1 VPARCPDIDVAQ
13 VDFYV
18 LDRVDE
24 HARNTLACKLAEK
37 AWRLENSI
45 HIHTMTQADAERL
58 DELLW
63 TFRDGSF
70 VPHELAGSENAAPI
84 TIGFG
89 DSPIEPCDLLITLC
103 DEIPSFAGR
112 FPRIAELVSSDE
124 TCRAKSRQRYAS
136 YREQGHKM
144 NTHKI

>member
-1 VPARCPDIDVAQ
+1 MTQ

-24 HARNTLACKLAEK
+24 HARDTLACKLAEK
-37 AWRLENSI
+37 AWRLENTI
-45 HIHTMTQADAERL
+45 HIHTMTRKDAERL

-70 VPHELAGSENAAPI
+70 VPHELAGSDNTAPI

-89 DSPIEPCDLLITLC
+89 DSAVEARDLLITLC
-103 DEIPSFAGR
+103 DEIPPFASS
-112 FPRIAELVSSDE
+112 FPRVAELVSSDE
-124 TCRAKSRQRYAS
+124 TCRAKSRQRYAT
-136 YREQGHKM
+136 YRDQGYKLE
-144 NTHKI
+144 THKI

>member
-1 VPARCPDIDVAQ
+1 VAQ

-37 AWRLENSI
+37 AWRLENTI
-45 HIHTMTQADAERL
+45 HIHTMTREDAVRL

-70 VPHELAGSENAAPI
+70 VPHELLGGDTEAPV

-89 DSPIEPCDLLITLC
+89 TSSVEPRDLLITLC
-103 DEIPSFAGR
+103 DEIPTFAES
-112 FPRIAELVSSDE
+112 FPRVAELVTADE
-124 TCRAKSRQRYAS
+124 DSRAKSRQRYAT
-136 YREQGHKM
+136 YRDQGHKLT
-144 NTHKI
+144 THKI

>member
-1 VPARCPDIDVAQ
+1 VTQ

-24 HARNTLACKLAEK
+24 HSRHTLACKLAEK
-37 AWRLENSI
+37 AWRLENTI
-45 HIHTMTQADAERL
+45 HIHTMSKADAEHL

-70 VPHELAGSENAAPI
+70 VPHEIANTESTAPV

-89 DSPIEPCDLLITLC
+89 DGAVKPRDLLITLC
-103 DEIPSFAGR
+103 DEIPSFAAA
-112 FPRIAELVSSDE
+112 FPRVAELVTSEE
-124 TCRAKSRQRYAS
+124 TCRNKSRQRYAT
-136 YREQGHKM
+136 YRDQGHKIE
-144 NTHKI
+144 THKI

>member
-1 VPARCPDIDVAQ
+1 MAQ

-24 HARNTLACKLAEK
+24 HARHTLACKLAEK

-45 HIHTMTQADAERL
+45 HIHTMSREDAERL
-58 DELLW
+58 DKLLW

-70 VPHELAGSENAAPI
+70 VPHELAGGDTSAPV
-84 TIGFG
+84 TIGYG
-89 DSPIEPCDLLITLC
+89 TDVAEPRDLLITLC
-103 DEIPSFAGR
+103 DEIPPFADS
-112 FPRIAELVSSDE
+112 FPRVAELVTADE
-124 TCRAKSRQRYAS
+124 ASRAKSRERYAS
-136 YREQGHKM
+136 YRDQGHTL

>member
-1 VPARCPDIDVAQ
+1 VAQ

-37 AWRLENSI
+37 AWRLENTI
-45 HIHTMTQADAERL
+45 HIHTMTQADAMHL

-70 VPHELAGSENAAPI
+70 VPHHIVPAPAS
-84 TIGFG
+84 TE
-89 DSPIEPCDLLITLC
+89 SPISIGCESDEVEARDLLINLC
-103 DEIPSFAGR
+103 DDVPSVAKL
-112 FPRIAELVSSDE
+112 FPRVAELVSSDE
-124 TCRAKSRQRYAS
+124 DSKLSSRKRYGL
-136 YREQGHKM
+136 YRDQGHEI
-144 NTHKI
+144 NTHNL

>member
-1 VPARCPDIDVAQ
+1 MAQ

-24 HARNTLACKLAEK
+24 LARYTLACKLAEK

-45 HIHTMTQADAERL
+45 HIHTMSEADASRL

-70 VPHELAGSENAAPI
+70 VPHALASDNNEAPI
-84 TIGFG
+84 TIGYG
-89 DSPIEPCDLLITLC
+89 DAAVAPRDLLITLC
-103 DEIPSFAGR
+103 DEIPLFADT
-112 FPRIAELVSSDE
+112 FPRVAELVSSDE
-124 TCRAKSRQRYAS
+124 DCKLKSRKRYAS
-136 YREQGHKM
+136 YRDHGHKIE
-144 NTHKI
+144 THKI